1 MPRPSE
7 MNQDGDVRESIES
20 RAATAT
26 YAWRA
31 GMRSGARPFT
41 RHSCGQ
47 ATSRVSALSISD
59 GERVSKL
66 GSSWADRASVFAGA
80 GVEGLQGGSLDHTLL
95 NLLKGVS

>member
-31 GMRSGARPFT
+31 GMRSGARP
-41 RHSCGQ
+41 SCGQ

-95 NLLKGVS
+95 NLLKGVR

>member
-1 MPRPSE
+1 

-66 GSSWADRASVFAGA
+66 GSSWADRASVFV

-95 NLLKGVS
+95 NLLKGAR